1 MTLQKPSVNIALSI
15 ATIALLILASNMLV
29 TAPSEGQI
37 STPQNQ
43 IGQLQLNQQAPR
55 AAAGSN
61 STPYMVTL
69 LETMANEWNST
80 APESQPKFFVAGST
94 GLESSANI
102 SLPARRLIELVIIS
116 YDTPTPPPAQ
126 YSSVTGTVGGKMY
139 LINGTSASMG
149 TPESWGAG
157 VSSVPTNQI
166 AHTFTI
172 VSLGINIPIVGGD
185 TEIAFLYLNQT
196 GTFTWQC
203 YTPCGFSNVD
213 GGWSGAMVTPGWMMG
228 EVTVY
233 HAPTATTTISSTTA
247 ATSGISFDTMAA
259 VSFGMILVGFVAGLI
274 VLSRFAF
281 PKKKAG
287 TE

>member
-1 MTLQKPSVNIALSI
+1 MNRNLLVVPVAVIVIVLVAGVPVGYAEGPLRPSSLQTQV
-15 ATIALLILASNMLV
+15 
-29 TAPSEGQI
+29 
-37 STPQNQ
+37 
-43 IGQLQLNQQAPR
+43 GQLQSNPPLSPTT
-55 AAAGSN
+55 GSN

-80 APESQPKFFVAGST
+80 APESQPKFFVAGPT

-102 SLPARRLIELVIIS
+102 SLPAHRLIELVIIS
-116 YDTPTPPPAQ
+116 YDTPTPPPPQ
-126 YSSVTGTVGGKMY
+126 YSSVTGTVGDKMY
-139 LINGTSASMG
+139 LINGTSASLS
-149 TPESWGAG
+149 TPQSWGAG
-157 VSSVPTNQI
+157 VSSVPTSQI

-172 VSLGINIPIVGGD
+172 VSLGINMPVVGGD

-203 YTPCGFSNVD
+203 YTPCGFPNVN
-213 GGWSGAMVTPGWMMG
+213 GGWSGAMVTPGWMTG

-233 HAPTATTTISSTTA
+233 QPAETTTTTA
-247 ATSGISFDTMAA
+247 ATTAAPSGISFDTVAI
-259 VSFGMILVGFVAGLI
+259 VSFGMLLVGFVAGLI

>member
-1 MTLQKPSVNIALSI
+1 MSKYAIVLISVLVMTGFAVAYYTPVWS
-15 ATIALLILASNMLV
+15 
-29 TAPSEGQI
+29 SETRAGEITQV
-37 STPQNQ
+37 
-43 IGQLQLNQQAPR
+43 GQLQLTQQPTSA
-55 AAAGSN
+55 SN
-61 STPYMVTL
+61 STPYMLTL
-69 LETMANEWNST
+69 LEAMGNEWNST
-80 APESQPKFFVAGST
+80 ASESQPMFFVEGPT

-102 SLPARRLIELVIIS
+102 SLPVHRLIELVIIS

-126 YSSVTGTVGGKMY
+126 YSNVTGTVGGKMY

-149 TPESWGAG
+149 TPQSWGAE
-157 VSSVPTNQI
+157 VSSVPVDQI
-166 AHTFTI
+166 AHTFTV
-172 VSLGINIPIVGGD
+172 VSLGINIPVVGGD

-203 YTPCGFSNVD
+203 YTPCGFPSVN
-213 GGWSGAMVTPGWMMG
+213 GGWSGAMVTPGWMTG
-228 EVTVY
+228 QITVY
-233 HAPTATTTISSTTA
+233 QAPQTATATAPA
-247 ATSGISFDTMAA
+247 ATSGISFDTMAV

>member
-1 MTLQKPSVNIALSI
+1 MAKNEKIALI
-15 ATIALLILASNMLV
+15 LILAVISFV
-29 TAPSEGQI
+29 VASGTPVWSSETGTKVIAQV
-37 STPQNQ
+37 
-43 IGQLQLNQQAPR
+43 GQLQLNQQPPS

-61 STPYMVTL
+61 STPYVVTL
-69 LETMANEWNST
+69 LETMGNEWNST
-80 APESQPKFFVAGST
+80 AMESQPQFFVAGSK

-102 SLPARRLIELVIIS
+102 SLPANRMIEMVIIS

-126 YSSVTGTVGGKMY
+126 YSNVTGTVGSTMY
-139 LINGTSASMG
+139 LINGTSASMM
-149 TPESWGAG
+149 TPQSWGAA
-157 VSSVPTNQI
+157 VSSVPAAQI
-166 AHTFTI
+166 AHTFT
-172 VSLGINIPIVGGD
+172 VQSLGINIPIVGGD

-203 YTPCGFSNVD
+203 YTPCGFPNVN

-233 HAPTATTTISSTTA
+233 QAPTATTAIASTTA
-247 ATSGISFDTMAA
+247 ATTGFSFDTIAI

>member
-1 MTLQKPSVNIALSI
+1 MNEKKFTSSLVLSVAFLVFLVLGS
-15 ATIALLILASNMLV
+15 ALLITTPVQAGV
-29 TAPSEGQI
+29 
-37 STPQNQ
+37 STTLNQ
-43 IGQLQLNQQAPR
+43 SGQLQLNQTPPS
-55 AAAGSN
+55 SN
-61 STPYMVTL
+61 GTTFMLTL

-80 APESQPKFFVAGST
+80 APESQPKFFVAGPS
-94 GLESSANI
+94 GLQSSANI
-102 SLPARRLIELVIIS
+102 SLPVHTMIELVIIS

-126 YSSVTGTVGGKMY
+126 YSNVTGTVGGKMY

-172 VSLGINIPIVGGD
+172 TSLGINIPVVGGD
-185 TEIAFLYLNQT
+185 TEMAYLYLNQT

-203 YTPCGFSNVD
+203 YTPCGFPNVN

-233 HAPTATTTISSTTA
+233 QAPTTTTTVATTASASS
-247 ATSGISFDTMAA
+247 GMSFSTVAI
-259 VSFGMILVGFVAGLI
+259 VSFCMILVGFVAALI
-274 VLSRFAF
+274 VLSRLAF

>member
-1 MTLQKPSVNIALSI
+1 MEMNRNLLVGIIAVVLMAGIPIVYAGGTFTSSTLRTQVA
-15 ATIALLILASNMLV
+15 
-29 TAPSEGQI
+29 
-37 STPQNQ
+37 
-43 IGQLQLNQQAPR
+43 QLQSNPSLRPTT
-55 AAAGSN
+55 GGN
-61 STPYMVTL
+61 STPYQLTL
-69 LETMANEWNST
+69 LEAMANKWNST
-80 APESQPKFFVAGST
+80 APESQPMFFVEGPT

-102 SLPARRLIELVIIS
+102 TLPAQRLIELVIIS

-126 YSSVTGTVGGKMY
+126 YSNVRGTVGGKMY
-139 LINGTSASMG
+139 LINGTAASMG
-149 TPESWGAG
+149 TPESWGAE
-157 VSSVPTNQI
+157 VSSVPTDEI

-172 VSLGINIPIVGGD
+172 LALGINIPVVGGD

-203 YTPCGFSNVD
+203 YTPCGFPNVN
-213 GGWSGAMVTPGWMMG
+213 GGWSGAMVTPGWMTG

-233 HAPTATTTISSTTA
+233 QTPTTTTTIAATTT
-247 ATSGISFDTMAA
+247 ATSGISLDTIAV

-274 VLSRFAF
+274 VLGTFAF

>member
-1 MTLQKPSVNIALSI
+1 MALQKPSVNIVLSV

-29 TAPSEGQI
+29 NAPSEGQV
-37 STPQNQ
+37 STPRSQV
-43 IGQLQLNQQAPR
+43 GQLQLNQQPPP

-80 APESQPKFFVAGST
+80 APESQPKFFVAGPT

-126 YSSVTGTVGGKMY
+126 YSTVTGTVGGKMY

-203 YTPCGFSNVD
+203 YTPCGFPNVN
-213 GGWSGAMVTPGWMMG
+213 GGWSGAMVTPGWMTG

-233 HAPTATTTISSTTA
+233 QTPTTTMTSATATA
-247 ATSGISFDTMAA
+247 ATSGISFDTMAI
-259 VSFGMILVGFVAGLI
+259 VSFGMILVGFVVGLI